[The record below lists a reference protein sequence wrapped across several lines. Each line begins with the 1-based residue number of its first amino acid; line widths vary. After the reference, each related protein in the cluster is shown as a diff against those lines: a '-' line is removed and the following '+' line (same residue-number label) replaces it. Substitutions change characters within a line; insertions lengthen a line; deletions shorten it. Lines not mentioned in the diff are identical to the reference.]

1 MENTKELRREIETLR
16 ERLSRLTEASLR
28 INQDLDFDAVL
39 QGVLDSACSLSR
51 ARYGVL
57 TLLDEGGQAA
67 DYLSSGMT
75 PAEAQRLWELPGG
88 LKLFEHLSSIPEPLR
103 LRDLIAH
110 IRSLGLPEPV
120 LPAGAGSPA
129 AFLTAPI
136 HHGEERVG
144 SFFLAGTESD
154 RTFTA
159 EDEEALVIFA
169 GQAALVIANARRFRD
184 ERRARDELE
193 TLINTSPIG
202 VVVFDAKA
210 GIASSFNREAKRIA
224 AGLQASGLSP
234 EQVLEVVTYRRADGE
249 EIVLSELPLAQA
261 LSRGETVRLEEIVL
275 QVPDGGRVKVLV
287 NATPIFSDEG
297 EVESFVVTVQ
307 DMAPLEEIERLRA
320 EFMDMVI
327 HELRTPLTSIK
338 GSATTL
344 LEESSS
350 LDPTEMRQFHRIISD
365 QSDHMRGLLTDL
377 LDMARIDTGTLP
389 VSPQPSDTASLVD
402 EARILFADTG
412 YRHSIQIDVAPDL
425 PQIMADRRRIVHV
438 LSNLLANAARH
449 SSELS
454 TIRVKAAR
462 EQLQVVVSVAD
473 EGRGIPAERLPLL
486 FRKVSRFEGEDGKQR
501 GALAES
507 GLRLSIC
514 RGIVEAHGGRIWAES
529 DGLGE
534 GARFIFTIPVV
545 EREEPGAAGASAPGA
560 GSGEAGAERTRILAV
575 VGNPYALMYIR
586 DALVRTGYE
595 PIITG
600 EPEEMDRL
608 IEEKRPDL
616 VLLDM
621 TLPGT
626 DAIELLRGVL
636 EKTELP
642 VIFFSAYGQ
651 EGVMAQAFDMGAV
664 DYVTQPFSPTE
675 LAARIRTALR
685 RRSGA
690 GPFMKRENFVLGE
703 LVINYAKRRVS
714 VAGRPIALTATEY
727 ALLFEL
733 STNAGLVM
741 THDQLLRRVWGE
753 GHSGDAGLVRTV
765 VQRLRHK
772 LGEDAH
778 NPTFIFT
785 EHRVGY
791 FLVSEERRA

>member
-75 PAEAQRLWELPGG
+75 AAEAQRLWELPGG

-154 RTFTA
+154 RTFSA

-184 ERRARDELE
+184 ERRARDKLE

-249 EIVLSELPLAQA
+249 EIVLSEFPLAQA
-261 LSRGETVRLEEIVL
+261 LSSGETVRLEEIVL

-297 EVESFVVTVQ
+297 EVETFVVTLQ

-320 EFMDMVI
+320 EFMEMVI

-350 LDPTEMRQFHRIISD
+350 LDPTEVRQFLRIISD

-377 LDMARIDTGTLP
+377 LDMARIETGTLP
-389 VSPQPSDTASLVD
+389 VSPQPSETASLVD
-402 EARILFADTG
+402 EARVLFADTG
-412 YRHSIQIDVAPDL
+412 YRHGIQIDVAPDL
-425 PQIMADRRRIVHV
+425 PQVMADRRRIVDV
-438 LSNLLANAARH
+438 LSNLLANAAHH

-454 TIRVKAAR
+454 TIRVKSYAGAAPGGR
-462 EQLQVVVSVAD
+462 FSR
-473 EGRGIPAERLPLL
+473 GRGKRHTGRAPAAPVQKGFPLRGRRREAAGRACRVGSASFDL
-486 FRKVSRFEGEDGKQR
+486 QGYSGGARGPHLGRKRRAWR
-501 GALAES
+501 GCA
-507 GLRLSIC
+507 LRLHHS
-514 RGIVEAHGGRIWAES
+514 GR
-529 DGLGE
+529 
-534 GARFIFTIPVV
+534 R
-545 EREEPGAAGASAPGA
+545 ERGA
-560 GSGEAGAERTRILAV
+560 GSRGRAGAWRGKWRGGGRA
-575 VGNPYALMYIR
+575 
-586 DALVRTGYE
+586 DAHSGSGRQSVRADVYTGRAR
-595 PIITG
+595 P
-600 EPEEMDRL
+600 DRL
-608 IEEKRPDL
+608 
-616 VLLDM
+616 
-621 TLPGT
+621 
-626 DAIELLRGVL
+626 
-636 EKTELP
+636 
-642 VIFFSAYGQ
+642 
-651 EGVMAQAFDMGAV
+651 
-664 DYVTQPFSPTE
+664 
-675 LAARIRTALR
+675 
-685 RRSGA
+685 
-690 GPFMKRENFVLGE
+690 
-703 LVINYAKRRVS
+703 
-714 VAGRPIALTATEY
+714 
-727 ALLFEL
+727 
-733 STNAGLVM
+733 
-741 THDQLLRRVWGE
+741 
-753 GHSGDAGLVRTV
+753 
-765 VQRLRHK
+765 
-772 LGEDAH
+772 
-778 NPTFIFT
+778 
-785 EHRVGY
+785 
-791 FLVSEERRA
+791 